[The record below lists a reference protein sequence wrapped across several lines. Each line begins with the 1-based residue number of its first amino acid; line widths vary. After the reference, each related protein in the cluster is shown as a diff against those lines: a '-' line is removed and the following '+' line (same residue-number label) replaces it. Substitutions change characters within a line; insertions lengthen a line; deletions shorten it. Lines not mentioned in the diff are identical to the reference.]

1 MSETAPRRSTK
12 LRKLSRSPI
21 DAATRRNYVNA
32 LLGGLFSNMAGI
44 ETYLTLDG
52 NIGHWLISGG
62 GATIYP
68 GRCRLEPK
76 KARR

>member
-1 MSETAPRRSTK
+1 MSEIGPQPSMKQVRS
-12 LRKLSRSPI
+12 LLSPI
-21 DAATRRNYVNA
+21 DAEIRRNYVNA
-32 LLGGLFSNMAGI
+32 LWGGLFSNMAGI

>member
-1 MSETAPRRSTK
+1 MSEIEPQRSTK
-12 LRKLSRSPI
+12 RHKSLPNRT
-21 DAATRRNYVNA
+21 DAEIRRNYVNA
-32 LLGGLFSNMAGI
+32 LLAGLFSTLAGS

-52 NIGHWLISGG
+52 NIGDWLIYGG
-62 GATIYP
+62 GAMIYQ